1 MPACAVSVLSGE
13 YMGLLEKILPLASH
27 SDQLVALWSNHS
39 GIGLWDAQ
47 LYEGNPAHANSRWT
61 WTDGFRRLLG
71 FETLSEFPDSMNA
84 WADRLHPDDAPKVL
98 AAFQDALAGRTRS
111 YEVLN
116 RLKMKDG
123 SYRWF
128 KATGGVARDAKGRPV
143 RACGSLIDVHE
154 QIVAEENAARR
165 AARLD
170 ELIVRFDQDVG
181 ATLGTVVESIAA
193 VTEIAR
199 RIAEGAQR
207 DMQMANTIAVT
218 TGQAASA
225 SQTVASASE
234 QLSSSI
240 QEIARQMNHS
250 QEVTRVAEAE
260 TAKSDGTVRNL
271 VESAQKIGEVVE
283 LISSI
288 AAQTNLLA
296 LNATIEAARAGEAGR
311 GFAVVA
317 SEVKSLASQT
327 ARATEEIARH
337 VSDIQ
342 TVSGAT
348 AQAVESI
355 DRVVEELGQIA
366 TSVSAAIEEQEA
378 ATREIARN
386 VQDVAQGAQQVS
398 QGIAGIDKGAT
409 EAFAGIERV
418 LAAASGVND
427 QAVLLKQ
434 RIDAFFADIRA

>member
-1 MPACAVSVLSGE
+1 
-13 YMGLLEKILPLASH
+13 MGVFEKILPLASH
-27 SDQLVALWSNHS
+27 GDQLVDLWSNHA

-61 WTDGFRRLLG
+61 WTGGFRRLLG
-71 FETLSEFPDSMNA
+71 FETVSEFPDSMSA
-84 WADRLHPDDAPKVL
+84 WSDRLHPDDAARTF

-128 KATGGVARDAKGRPV
+128 KATGGVARDAKGRAV
-143 RACGSLIDVHE
+143 RACGSLIDIHE
-154 QIVAEENAARR
+154 QIAAEQKAEHH

-170 ELIVRFDQDVG
+170 ELIARLDSEMN
-181 ATLGTVVESIAA
+181 ATIGTVMESIAA
-193 VTEIAR
+193 VTAIAR
-199 RIAEGAQR
+199 QISEGAQR
-207 DMQMANTIAVT
+207 DMQMANTIAVA

-240 QEIARQMNHS
+240 QEIARQMVHS

-271 VESAQKIGEVVE
+271 VESAQKIGEVVA

-317 SEVKSLASQT
+317 SEVKNLASQT

-348 AQAVESI
+348 AQAVASI
-355 DRVVEELGQIA
+355 DQVVEELGQIA

-386 VQDVAQGAQQVS
+386 VQDVARGSQQIS
-398 QGIAGIDKGAT
+398 RDIAGIDKGAT
-409 EAFAGIERV
+409 EAFEGIGRV
-418 LAAASGVND
+418 LAAAGSVND
-427 QAVLLKQ
+427 QTTLLKQ
-434 RIDAFFADIRA
+434 RIDTFFADIRSR